1 MTRPIS
7 KQIDQLCDEF
17 EADQGTGAPLKIPT
31 FVKQALPED
40 REALLRELILLERE
54 LIGREFADKKLSEY
68 VRELP
73 EFEVLLSQFSVSELE
88 EAATVAP
95 SGSKSKSPNVGSF
108 KLLQVIGE
116 GGMGSVW
123 MAEQQEPVRR
133 RVAVKIIKAGLDS
146 PEVIARFEAER
157 QAMAMMDHPNIAK
170 IFDGGTSETGQP
182 YFAMELVKG
191 IPLNEYCDLHELSL
205 QERLAIFQDVCQGVH
220 HAHQKGILHRDL
232 KPSNILVTEFNGK
245 PVPKIIDF
253 GLAKALEINTRL
265 TDKTM
270 FTEFGQV
277 IGTLVYMSPEQAG
290 LDSLDIDTRSD
301 IYTLGI
307 ILFELLTG
315 STPLQSSEF
324 GERAL
329 LQVLEMIREQDTPRP
344 SNRVET
350 TAKDRLEAVARAR
363 KTNVQRLGQSLS
375 GDLDWIAVKAVEKNR
390 NRRYAS
396 AAALANDIG
405 CYLSHDPVSACP
417 PTNLYRMSKFVARNR
432 AMVTAASFVAAAL
445 LIGILASTW
454 FAIKADQS
462 ARAEKVQ
469 RDIAVEKTKEA
480 TQEAKRAG
488 EAEVAATQ
496 SAEEARA
503 SAKRANDILRII
515 KSSFQVVNPNQGG
528 QSVVEAK
535 TILKATQ
542 ASMDLENL
550 DGETK
555 SELLR
560 LLSTCYLAIGEYRE
574 AAATGELVL
583 KIRKRLY
590 GEMDTRTVDS
600 YNDLGSVYTN
610 LQQYSKALQYL
621 EEAKKLS
628 DQLDG
633 PRSRMSLKI
642 ADNLSAVYK
651 NAGQAEKG
659 LRLQEET
666 LAAMEEELG
675 KLDQATLKL
684 LTNLGVTYFQLGRN
698 EESLKLLEEAY
709 EGTVATLGEDDVEAL
724 RIAHNVATAYQSL
737 GRFEDAIKV
746 QRRVLAARKKKLG
759 PTDPRTL
766 SSQNNLAGLLQA
778 QGENDEAIEIFL
790 DTLEQ
795 QKIVEGPTN
804 SLTLRTMINIGYT
817 MTQIGKF
824 EEGIA
829 LIDEAI
835 ELQTKT
841 LGAQHSDVYKAKQMK
856 GGALAKTG
864 EIAKSL
870 LIFEEIHQ
878 AIEQGVKL
886 EGNLA
891 SEIAEMRP
899 RVIEEAIKMLKESL
913 SDKNKNDQAAME
925 LASAIPVSSDKL
937 FRRVAPV
944 VVAANQRA
952 GNLEKSTE
960 YIKRWIELIESDS
973 DLESPPTK
981 KELAFAKLLSG
992 KFESATDIVDQ
1003 EFQSKIA
1010 LKFYAELKISD

>member
-1 MTRPIS
+1 MGSITIELERKTDCMMLMLSSYRPRHKNGSDGMAERQTSARLMIHIRWNRQRIGCRLKLGNWLKIERTEFVVVGLNRSRTNVEQKKLSKTLNQFLKAMTLPIP

-17 EADQGTGAPLKIPT
+17 EAALGSDAPLKIPSL
-31 FVKQALPED
+31 VEQASPEN
-40 REALLRELILLERE
+40 REALLRELVLLERE
-54 LIGREFADKKLSEY
+54 LIGRESADQKLAEY
-68 VRELP
+68 ATELP
-73 EFEVLLSQFSVSELE
+73 EFESLLNELLSDEPLDDD
-88 EAATVAP
+88 ATIP
-95 SGSKSKSPNVGSF
+95 PNGTQSKSKCVGPF
-108 KLLQVIGE
+108 KLLQTIGE

-123 MAEQQEPVRR
+123 MAEQQEPVQR
-133 RVAVKIIKAGLDS
+133 RVAVKIIKAGLES

-170 IFDGGTSETGQP
+170 IFDGGTTETGQP

-232 KPSNILVTEFNGK
+232 KPNNILVTEFNGK

-253 GLAKALEINTRL
+253 GLAKALEINTKL

-324 GERAL
+324 KERAL
-329 LQVLEMIREQDTPRP
+329 LQVLELIREQDTPRP

-350 TAKDRLEAVARAR
+350 TARDRLEAVARAR

-390 NRRYAS
+390 NRRYDS
-396 AAALANDIG
+396 AAALADDIG

-469 RDIAVEKTKEA
+469 RDLAVEKTKEA

-496 SAEEARA
+496 SAQEARA

-515 KSSFQVVNPNQGG
+515 KNSFQVVNPSQGG

-542 ASMDLENL
+542 SSMDLENL

-560 LLSTCYLAIGEYRE
+560 LLSTCYLGIGEYRE

-583 KIRKRLY
+583 EIRKQLY

-621 EEAKKLS
+621 EAAKKLS

-651 NAGQAEKG
+651 NVGQAEKG
-659 LRLQEET
+659 LRLQE
-666 LAAMEEELG
+666 
-675 KLDQATLKL
+675 KKL
-684 LTNLGVTYFQLGRN
+684 L
-698 EESLKLLEEAY
+698 
-709 EGTVATLGEDDVEAL
+709 
-724 RIAHNVATAYQSL
+724 
-737 GRFEDAIKV
+737 
-746 QRRVLAARKKKLG
+746 QRWRR
-759 PTDPRTL
+759 
-766 SSQNNLAGLLQA
+766 SSG
-778 QGENDEAIEIFL
+778 
-790 DTLEQ
+790 
-795 QKIVEGPTN
+795 
-804 SLTLRTMINIGYT
+804 
-817 MTQIGKF
+817 
-824 EEGIA
+824 
-829 LIDEAI
+829 
-835 ELQTKT
+835 
-841 LGAQHSDVYKAKQMK
+841 
-856 GGALAKTG
+856 
-864 EIAKSL
+864 
-870 LIFEEIHQ
+870 
-878 AIEQGVKL
+878 
-886 EGNLA
+886 
-891 SEIAEMRP
+891 
-899 RVIEEAIKMLKESL
+899 
-913 SDKNKNDQAAME
+913 
-925 LASAIPVSSDKL
+925 SAIRQPLNS
-937 FRRVAPV
+937 
-944 VVAANQRA
+944 
-952 GNLEKSTE
+952 
-960 YIKRWIELIESDS
+960 W
-973 DLESPPTK
+973 PTW
-981 KELAFAKLLSG
+981 A
-992 KFESATDIVDQ
+992 
-1003 EFQSKIA
+1003 
-1010 LKFYAELKISD
+1010 